1 MAELVWLN
9 GEIHPLETATVSVRD
24 HAFLYGDGLF
34 EGIRFYD
41 RKVFKLDE
49 HLDRLYYGIRYLDFE
64 MKVAKSEL
72 RQIVLDTCKQ
82 ADEQSGYIRINVTR
96 GTGLGLDPRN
106 INRIPNVMV
115 MVSKLRLFP
124 PEAYEN
130 GLTGVFVSTRVIRHD
145 ALDPRLKTIGRY
157 VSNIYAKLEANRQ
170 GADEGLMLNAEGYL
184 AEGTGDNLF
193 IVDKG
198 GVIRTPHIASGIL
211 GGITRK
217 TVIDLARRAGLD
229 VREVSMTTYDLFEA
243 EEAFLTGTAA
253 EVVPMCRVDTRPI
266 GCGKPGEITNKIISL
281 FREETNNGTPF

>member
-72 RQIVLDTCKQ
+72 RQIVLDTCQQ

-106 INRIPNVMV
+106 ISRVPNVMV

-193 IVDKG
+193 IVDKD
-198 GVIRTPHIASGIL
+198 GVIRTPHIAAGIL

-217 TVIDLARRAGLD
+217 TVIELARGAGFD

-266 GCGKPGEITNKIISL
+266 GCGKPGEVTNQIISM
-281 FREETNNGTPF
+281 FREETKNGTPF

>member
-41 RKVFKLDE
+41 RKVFKLDD
-49 HLDRLYYGIRYLDFE
+49 HLDRLYYGIRFLDFE
-64 MKVAKSEL
+64 MQVGKAEL
-72 RQIVLDTCKQ
+72 KQIVLDTCKQ

-106 INRIPNVMV
+106 ISRVPNVMV

-124 PEAYEN
+124 PECYET
-130 GLTGVFVSTRVIRHD
+130 GLKGVVVSTRVIRHD

-198 GVIRTPHIASGIL
+198 GIIRTPHLASGIL
-211 GGITRK
+211 GGITRR
-217 TVIDLARRAGLD
+217 TVIELAKKAGYD
-229 VREVSMTTYDLFEA
+229 VREVYMTTYDLFEA
-243 EEAFLTGTAA
+243 EESFLTGTAA
-253 EVVPMCRVDTRPI
+253 EVVPMCRVDTRAI
-266 GCGKPGEITNKIISL
+266 GCGKPGEVTNKLIGL
-281 FREETNNGTPF
+281 FREETKNGTPF

>member
-9 GEIHPLETATVSVRD
+9 GEVHPLETASITVRD

-49 HLDRLYYGIRYLDFE
+49 HLDRLYFGIRYLDFE
-64 MKVAKSEL
+64 MKIAKSEL

-82 ADEQSGYIRINVTR
+82 ANEDNGYIRINVTR
-96 GTGLGLDPRN
+96 GTGLGLDPKN
-106 INRIPNVMV
+106 ISRVPNVMV

-130 GLTGVFVSTRVIRHD
+130 GLTGVVVSTRVIRHD

-157 VSNIYAKLEANRQ
+157 VANIYAKLEANRM
-170 GADEGLMLNAEGYL
+170 GADEGLMLNSEGYL

-193 IVDKG
+193 LVQEDG
-198 GVIRTPHIASGIL
+198 EIRTPHIASGIL
-211 GGITRK
+211 GGITRR
-217 TVIDLARRAGLD
+217 TVIESARKAGYR
-229 VREVSMTTYDLFEA
+229 VQEVSMTTYDLFESK
-243 EEAFLTGTAA
+243 EAFLTGTAA
-253 EVVPMCRVDTRPI
+253 EVVPLVRVDTRPI
-266 GCGKPGEITNKIISL
+266 GCGKPGEVTQKIISL
-281 FREETNNGTPF
+281 FREETKNGTPF